1 MTIFFYVHKRIITGQ
16 PRPIVVVDVP
26 RIIVQVHRAG
36 AAINA
41 IIPVAA

>member
-16 PRPIVVVDVP
+16 PRPNIVVDVP
-26 RIIVQVHRAG
+26 RVVVQVHRAG
-36 AAINA
+36 AVINA